1 MRRCAGKAHIHI
13 PAVLTYA
20 SRCIGADNICIA
32 TATPPVRRYLAS
44 KQSLNTFPSQPGRAP
59 TRATAKVKVKAK
71 TSIFTLSH
79 RTFDAI
85 DHRYLAEK
93 AYHVFPHHSVVSKST
108 LMPSFRI
115 LVSRNRSPALSPLK
129 RTYARAAPHT
139 TRQVVSILM
148 CRHRVMQRRL
158 RVFRFGGHESDG
170 ASFSFRYLHFLDG

>member
-20 SRCIGADNICIA
+20 TTCTGAYNIYNA
-32 TATPPVRRYLAS
+32 TARPSVRRYLAS

-59 TRATAKVKVKAK
+59 TKGNAKVKAK

-85 DHRYLAEK
+85 DHRYLAGK

-115 LVSRNRSPALSPLK
+115 LVSRNRSPAFSPLK

-158 RVFRFGGHESDG
+158 RVFRFGGHEPDG
-170 ASFSFRYLHFLDG
+170 ASFSFRCLHFLDG